1 MNSHTIGNDTY
12 GIFERSDKGSLLM
25 LHFLWGKKDFRI
37 FLERKGASSGK
48 GAHPPLFRSKSN
60 GEYVLSRLQYLYQ
73 YEWYDYDRVD
83 GHGRALE
90 EVRWKHANGVRYVEL
105 PLHFFEVAAELAARE
120 FALKR
125 KGASAQAM

>member
-12 GIFERSDKGSLLM
+12 GIFERTDKGSLLM

-37 FLERKGASSGK
+37 FLERKAASSGK
-48 GAHPPLFRSKSN
+48 GAQLPLFRSKSS
-60 GEYVLSRLQYLYQ
+60 GEYVLSRLQYLYE

-83 GHGRALE
+83 GHGLARE
-90 EVRWKHANGVRYVEL
+90 EVRWKHGNAVRYVEL
-105 PLHFFEVAAELAARE
+105 PQHFFEVSAELAARE

-125 KGASAQAM
+125 KGATAQAV